1 MAMTPLTLLQARV
14 AQGLWDAFGPTVRL
28 PDVLVQPTRDPRHGD
43 YTCPVA
49 MSLART
55 LRRPPDELALRLA
68 AVLDVTGMCE
78 GPEVVPPGFVN
89 LRLRDAWLAARV
101 EALVGD
107 DELGLAAVPKPA
119 HLVIDYSGPNVAK
132 EMHVGHLRST
142 IIGDCL
148 ANVAERRGD
157 VVERVSHVGDWGTQF
172 GMLIA
177 HLDEVAPGAGAGE
190 PIAIGDVAALY
201 RQASARFGVDPA
213 FAEAAR
219 RRVVD
224 LQSGEPR
231 AAAAWQSLVDLSTG
245 ENQGVYDL
253 LGVRGLVPRGESTYQ
268 PLLASVVADL
278 EAAGLVVVD
287 DGAKCVFVDG
297 FTNSEG
303 DPLPLIVQ
311 KADGGY
317 NYATTDLAALRSR
330 IEGGAD
336 RLAYVADAGQSQ
348 HFQMVFAVARMAGWV
363 PAGVEVTH
371 VAFGLV
377 LGEGGQRLRTRSGDN
392 VRLVDLLGE
401 AVARARAFVV
411 DRALERDEPV
421 PDDVEEVARVVGVG
435 AVKYADLSQNRNSNY
450 VFSFDRMLS
459 LKGNTAPY
467 LQYAYARIRSI
478 LRDAGWGDGRPA
490 GAHSAV
496 VLGEPQ
502 ERALALQ
509 LVALGDVIERVA
521 EEYLP
526 NHLCSH
532 LYDLSQ
538 AYNAFYEHCPV
549 LRVDEPLRS
558 SRLALCEVT
567 AATLRQ
573 GLALLGIEV
582 LERI

>member
-1 MAMTPLTLLQARV
+1 MALTPQTLLNHRV
-14 AQGLWDAFGPTVRL
+14 AQALHDAFGPTLAL
-28 PDVLVQPTRDPRHGD
+28 PEVLVQPSRDPRHGD
-43 YTCPVA
+43 YTCATPMA
-49 MSLART
+49 LARK
-55 LRRPPDELALRLA
+55 LGRPPDELALRLA
-68 AVLDVTGMCE
+68 AVLDLTGVCE
-78 GPEVVPPGFVN
+78 APEVVAPGFVN
-89 LRLRDAWLAARV
+89 LRLRDDWLAARV
-101 EALVGD
+101 GDLVGD
-107 DELGLAAVPKPA
+107 EELSLAPA
-119 HLVIDYSGPNVAK
+119 PRPATLVIDYSGPNLAK

-157 VVERVSHVGDWGTQF
+157 TVERVSHVGDWGTQF
-172 GMLIA
+172 GMLVA
-177 HLDEVAPGAGAGE
+177 HLDEVAPEAENGG
-190 PIAIGDVAALY
+190 PIAIGDVATFY
-201 RQASARFGVDPA
+201 REASARFGADPA

-231 AAAAWQSLVDLSTG
+231 AGTAWRALVELSTT
-245 ENQGVYDL
+245 ENQTVYDL
-253 LGVRGLVPRGESTYQ
+253 LGVHGLIERGESSYQ
-268 PLLASVVADL
+268 PLLAGVVAEL

-287 DGAKCVFVDG
+287 GGAKCVFVHG
-297 FTNSEG
+297 FTNTEG

-317 NYATTDLAALRSR
+317 NYSTTDLAALRSR

-348 HFQMVFAVARMAGWV
+348 HFQMVFAVARMAGWI

-392 VRLVDLLGE
+392 VRLADLVGE
-401 AVARARAFVV
+401 AVERARAFVV
-411 DRALERDEPV
+411 GRAAERDEPV
-421 PDDVEEVARVVGVG
+421 PDDVDEVARVVGVG

-450 VFSFDRMLS
+450 VFSFARMLS

-467 LQYAYARIRSI
+467 LQYAYVRIRSI
-478 LRDAGWGDGRPA
+478 LREAGWAEGPPEGAGR
-490 GAHSAV
+490 AV
-496 VLGEPQ
+496 SLGEPQ
-502 ERALALQ
+502 ERALALH
-509 LVALGDVIERVA
+509 LVVLGDVIERVA
-521 EEYLP
+521 GEYLP
-526 NHLCSH
+526 NHLCAH
-532 LYDLSQ
+532 LYELSQ
-538 AYNAFYEHCPV
+538 AYHAFYEHCPV

-567 AATLRQ
+567 ATTLRQ

>member
-1 MAMTPLTLLQARV
+1 MALTPLRLLEARV
-14 AQGLWDAFGPTVRL
+14 VQAVWDAFGSNVRL
-28 PDVLVQPTRDPRHGD
+28 PEMLVQPTRDPRHGD

-55 LRRPPDELALRLA
+55 LGRPPDELALRLA

-78 GPEVVPPGFVN
+78 APEVVAPGFVN
-89 LRLRDAWLAARV
+89 LRLRDAWLAERV
-101 EALVGD
+101 GALVGD
-107 DELGLAAVPKPA
+107 DALALAGTAKPA

-157 VVERVSHVGDWGTQF
+157 SVERVSHVGDWGTQF
-172 GMLIA
+172 GMLVA
-177 HLDEVAPGAGAGE
+177 HLDDVAPGAAAGE
-190 PIAIGDVAALY
+190 PVTLADVAGLY
-201 RQASARFGVDPA
+201 REASTRFKTDPA
-213 FAEAAR
+213 FAEVAR

-224 LQSGEPR
+224 LQSGDPGAR
-231 AAAAWQSLVDLSTG
+231 AAWRSLVDLSAR
-245 ENQGVYDL
+245 ENAKVYEL
-253 LGVRGLVPRGESTYQ
+253 LDVHGLIERGESAYQ
-268 PLLASVVADL
+268 PVLAEVVADL

-287 DGAKCVFVDG
+287 DGAKCVFVPG
-297 FTNSEG
+297 FTNTEG

-311 KADGGY
+311 KSDGGY
-317 NYATTDLAALRSR
+317 NYATTDLAALRAR
-330 IEGGAD
+330 IQGGAD
-336 RLAYVADAGQSQ
+336 RLAYVHDAGQAQ
-348 HFQMVFAVARMAGWV
+348 HFRMVFAVARMAGWV
-363 PAGVEVTH
+363 PAGVEITH
-371 VAFGLV
+371 VGFGLV

-392 VRLVDLLGE
+392 VRLVALLHE

-411 DRALERDEPV
+411 DRAAEREEPV
-421 PDDVEEVARVVGVG
+421 PGNVDEVARVVGVG

-478 LRDAGWGDGRPA
+478 LREAGWGDGRPDDVR
-490 GAHSAV
+490 SAV

-502 ERALALQ
+502 ERALALH

-521 EEYLP
+521 DEYLP
-526 NHLCSH
+526 NLLCTH

>member
-1 MAMTPLTLLQARV
+1 MAVTPLTLLHARV
-14 AQGLWDAFGPTVRL
+14 TQAVGDAFGPVVA
-28 PDVLVQPTRDPRHGD
+28 PPEVLVQPTRDPRHGD
-43 YTCPVA
+43 YTCPAA
-49 MSLART
+49 MSLARA
-55 LRRPPDELALRLA
+55 LGRPPHELAVRLA
-68 AVLDVTGMCE
+68 ATLDVSDVCE
-78 GPEVVPPGFVN
+78 APEVVRPGFVN
-89 LRLRDAWLAARV
+89 LRLRDAWLAARIDT
-101 EALVGD
+101 LVGD
-107 DELGLAAVPKPA
+107 ERLGLAPVPVPA

-148 ANVAERRGD
+148 ANVGQYRGD

-190 PIAIGDVAALY
+190 PVDIADVAGFY
-201 RQASARFGVDPA
+201 RQASARFGADPA

-231 AAAAWQSLVDLSTG
+231 AAAAWRSLVELSTT
-245 ENQGVYDL
+245 ENRAVYDL
-253 LGVRGLVPRGESTYQ
+253 LGVGGLVERGESTYQ
-268 PLLASVVADL
+268 PLLAGVVADL

-348 HFQMVFAVARMAGWV
+348 HFQMVFAVARMAGWI

-478 LRDAGWGDGRPA
+478 LREAGWADGRPQ
-490 GAHSAV
+490 GAASAV

-502 ERALALQ
+502 ERALALH
-509 LVALGDVIERVA
+509 LVALGDVVERVA
-521 EEYLP
+521 AEYLP
-526 NHLCSH
+526 NQLCAH
-532 LYDLSQ
+532 LYDVSQ

-567 AATLRQ
+567 ATTLRQ